1 MRRVV
6 VLVIVGL
13 LGAAPAAAATPIKII
28 DTKAVEVRPSVADG
42 WDVWTAN
49 TLAHPNALHG
59 YVRPTGGAIE
69 QIPIGGHTRT
79 GNIIT
84 DGPHAG
90 QVVVRTDATGNGDIR
105 FYDLTTGDV
114 SKPPAGVNTS
124 KQEWDPSV
132 SGDYLA
138 FTRGF
143 RTRTLWLYQFS
154 SDTFVKITN
163 DGPLRPRV
171 NGDYVAYMGC
181 TSTACKSVYRYRI
194 STGKSIKIPAPAS
207 GRANYDPAVA
217 ADGTMF
223 WVEGDVDQCG
233 RNTKI
238 KRWSAGAVSNVWLAG
253 DGVEVGFMQVNTLG
267 GMPTLAFARAICP
280 YKNDVWGVY
289 RIEI

>member
-1 MRRVV
+1 MRKVV
-6 VLVIVGL
+6 ALAIVAL
-13 LGAAPAAAATPIKII
+13 LAAAPAMAATPIKII
-28 DTKAVEVRPSVADG
+28 DTKALEHRPSVADG
-42 WDVWTAN
+42 WEAWSAN
-49 TLAHPNALHG
+49 TLAHPNTLHG
-59 YVRPTGGAIE
+59 YVRPTGGAVE
-69 QIPIGGHTRT
+69 RIPIDGHTGI

-132 SGDYLA
+132 AGDYLA
-138 FTRGF
+138 FTRGL
-143 RTRTLWLYQFS
+143 RTRTLWLYRFS
-154 SDTFVKITN
+154 TDTFVKITN

-171 NGDYVAYMGC
+171 NGDYVAYMAC
-181 TSTACKSVYRYRI
+181 STTACKAVYRYRI
-194 STGKSIKIPAPAS
+194 STGKTIRMPAPGA

-223 WVEGDVDQCG
+223 WVEGDVDRCG

-238 KRWSAGAVSNVWLAG
+238 KRWNGAAVSNVWLAG
-253 DGVEVGFMQVNTLG
+253 DGVEVGFMQVDTLG
-267 GMPTLAFARAICP
+267 GMPTLAFTRMICP
-280 YKNDVWGVY
+280 FKNDAWGAY
-289 RIEI
+289 RIDV